1 MDSRKKILIVDDEQ
15 INLEFFDVMLS
26 KLGFHVEKAENGLE
40 ALEKVRK
47 FVPDLIIL
55 DNIMPKMS
63 GWEVT
68 KTLKNNTEY
77 QAYREIPIIMF
88 SAMDDVKDKVE
99 GFELGVDDYITK
111 PYNFSEVL
119 ARIRA
124 VLRNRELFSQI
135 ATRERQIVLSEEI
148 NQEMKHLLKSC
159 ASLVKGMETAATQIH
174 LAEGQPP
181 EIEKIQKMLELIKA
195 SSESLK
201 HQLAEM
207 DAKIEQAEKE
217 KEKIKQHEIELK
229 TLEHQF
235 RKSLHQE

>member
-1 MDSRKKILIVDDEQ
+1 MDVRKKILIVDDEQ

-47 FVPDLIIL
+47 FNPDLIIL

-68 KTLKNNTEY
+68 KTLKNNPEY
-77 QAYREIPIIMF
+77 QVYKEIPIIMF

-135 ATRERQIVLSEEI
+135 ATRERQLVLSEEI
-148 NQEMKHLLKSC
+148 NRDLKQLLEACATSVKSI
-159 ASLVKGMETAATQIH
+159 EIAANQIQ
-174 LAEGQPP
+174 LAEGQVPDT
-181 EIEKIQKMLELIKA
+181 EKVKKMLELIQG
-195 SSESLK
+195 SSETLK

-207 DAKIEQAEKE
+207 DAKIERAERE
-217 KEKIKQHEIELK
+217 KEKIKQHEVELK
-229 TLEHQF
+229 TLEHNF

>member
-1 MDSRKKILIVDDEQ
+1 MDARKKILIVDDEQ

-26 KLGFHVEKAENGLE
+26 KLGFIVEKAENGFE
-40 ALEKVRK
+40 ALEKTKK

-68 KTLKNNTEY
+68 KTLKTSDD
-77 QAYREIPIIMF
+77 YREYHDIPIIMF

-124 VLRNRELFSQI
+124 VLRNRELFAQI
-135 ATRERQIVLSEEI
+135 AARESRLTLVEKLNEEI
-148 NQEMKHLLKSC
+148 GDVG
-159 ASLVKGMETAATQIH
+159 SLI
-174 LAEGQPP
+174 
-181 EIEKIQKMLELIKA
+181 
-195 SSESLK
+195 SE
-201 HQLAEM
+201 EM
-207 DAKIEQAEKE
+207 DAIIAGAKEAKAGGSAEDLAEVVLLKAE
-217 KEKIKQHEIELK
+217 SVKKRIHDLDKRVQSTAAERERLKQKEIELK
-229 TLEHQF
+229 TLERQF
-235 RKSLHQE
+235 RKGLQQD

>member
-1 MDSRKKILIVDDEQ
+1 MDPRKKILIVDDEQ

-47 FVPDLIIL
+47 FTPDLIIL

-68 KTLKNNTEY
+68 KTIKNNPDY
-77 QAYREIPIIMF
+77 QAFKDIPIIMF

-135 ATRERQIVLSEEI
+135 ATRERQLVLSEEI
-148 NQEMKHLLKSC
+148 NCDMKQLLEAC
-159 ASLVKGMETAATQIH
+159 AASVKGIETAASQIQ
-174 LAEGQPP
+174 LVEGQTPDTD
-181 EIEKIQKMLELIKA
+181 KIKKMLELIRA

-207 DAKIEQAEKE
+207 DAKIEKAEQE